1 MPAFED
7 YIAGKPLTE
16 ELARLKAGV
25 FDAPE
30 PGPMEVPAWEPD
42 NLERPLNDGERED
55 LRRLMSEPGWRV
67 LQRLRKKAIK
77 AMEQAAIVLSTN
89 NPLANER
96 GIAVGWAN
104 LTAFKDQV
112 KLDTLLIEAE
122 VQRLKQGQKPSQG

>member
-25 FDAPE
+25 LDPPE
-30 PGPMEVPAWEPD
+30 PEPMGVPAWEPD

-67 LQRLRKKAIK
+67 LERLRKKCVRQ
-77 AMEQAAIVLSTN
+77 MEQNAILVSQT
-89 NPLANER
+89 NPLTNER

-104 LTAFKDQV
+104 VAAFKEQMR
-112 KLDTLLIEAE
+112 LDTVLIQSE
-122 VQRLKQGQKPSQG
+122 VQQLKKSKGIK

>member
-25 FDAPE
+25 LDPPE

-67 LQRLRKKAIK
+67 LERLRKKCVRQ
-77 AMEQAAIVLSTN
+77 MEQNAILVSQT
-89 NPLANER
+89 NPLTNER

-104 LTAFKDQV
+104 VAAFKEQMR
-112 KLDTLLIEAE
+112 LDTVLIQSE
-122 VQRLKQGQKPSQG
+122 VQQLKKSKEIK